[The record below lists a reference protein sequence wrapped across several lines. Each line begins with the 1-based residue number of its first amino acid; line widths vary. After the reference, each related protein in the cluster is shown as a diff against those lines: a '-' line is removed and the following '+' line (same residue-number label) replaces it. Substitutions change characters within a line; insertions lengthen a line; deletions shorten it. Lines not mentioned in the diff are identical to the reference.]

1 MKNKVGSKTFAILIY
16 MLLFILTLVGIQ
28 QIWSSDLFDKINFL
42 NWDANHYNFIKEK
55 GYKDFRL
62 AFFPLFPIIWRFLD
76 VGVYAIIL
84 INSLIFFI
92 SFYLLLKNLEI
103 KKVKE
108 ILMYLSIPS
117 FVFFYLPYSESIL
130 GLKNNKNYLVYIGLF
145 LSILCRPAFTVFIP
159 ALIITQLLNRNKEK
173 ISLTI
178 GFYLLVSILGI
189 ISVGIIQFYDS
200 GEWFKFFS
208 EQKNWGNHLQIPKL
222 PLTSWAGG
230 FIVRTDGFAF
240 LIGILSGSFLSA
252 LILKLKWVKDTVL
265 PKEVIFSLA
274 YLGGITIAVLL
285 FRGGSLFSLNR
296 FVFAT
301 PFIIVVLNYWIRQQ
315 FNLKIKKLL
324 LIFGLIFIFWFL
336 FGSYVH
342 IQQILK
348 FGLLSVYATLIFALK
363 SDKETIR
370 KHSLILLII
379 INFSFQIIFY
389 IRFLNGNW
397 VG

>member
-1 MKNKVGSKTFAILIY
+1 MLNK
-16 MLLFILTLVGIQ
+16 
-28 QIWSSDLFDKINFL
+28 
-42 NWDANHYNFIKEK
+42 
-55 GYKDFRL
+55 
-62 AFFPLFPIIWRFLD
+62 
-76 VGVYAIIL
+76 
-84 INSLIFFI
+84 
-92 SFYLLLKNLEI
+92 
-103 KKVKE
+103 
-108 ILMYLSIPS
+108 
-117 FVFFYLPYSESIL
+117 
-130 GLKNNKNYLVYIGLF
+130 
-145 LSILCRPAFTVFIP
+145 
-159 ALIITQLLNRNKEK
+159 NKEK

>member
-1 MKNKVGSKTFAILIY
+1 M
-16 MLLFILTLVGIQ
+16 
-28 QIWSSDLFDKINFL
+28 
-42 NWDANHYNFIKEK
+42 
-55 GYKDFRL
+55 
-62 AFFPLFPIIWRFLD
+62 
-76 VGVYAIIL
+76 
-84 INSLIFFI
+84 
-92 SFYLLLKNLEI
+92 
-103 KKVKE
+103 
-108 ILMYLSIPS
+108 
-117 FVFFYLPYSESIL
+117 
-130 GLKNNKNYLVYIGLF
+130 
-145 LSILCRPAFTVFIP
+145 CRPAFTVFIP

-274 YLGGITIAVLL
+274 YLGGITSAVLL

-379 INFSFQIIFY
+379 INFSFQIFVKEQ
-389 IRFLNGNW
+389 NP
-397 VG
+397 